1 MKAKIG
7 IVHGD
12 SREVYIFYME
22 EGVDDQENIR
32 RIMESSCNWEFLWVL
47 EWFLSDLLKKIMPVI
62 TEPYPRFLA

>member
-32 RIMESSCNWEFLWVL
+32 KIMENSCIWEFLWVL
-47 EWFLSDLLKKIMPVI
+47 EWFLSDLLKN
-62 TEPYPRFLA
+62 